1 MAGNHEPTQGGS
13 PSDNAGRRNGRRKY
27 FPGTDDRRQFP
38 YRLLIAKDFE
48 RAKEVGRF
56 LTHSI
61 DAYHRKFRDAVTLE
75 RTDLDLLVDFNRI
88 EEGS

>member
-1 MAGNHEPTQGGS
+1 MNRRREEALQSVQEEGMVEESTFLEQTTEGN
-13 PSDNAGRRNGRRKY
+13 
-27 FPGTDDRRQFP
+27 F
-38 YRLLIAKDFE
+38 LIVILIAKDFE